1 MLAYLLWHRPAAD
14 VEPPAYEQAAT
25 HFHRSLAHSR
35 PAGFLGSALYRVA
48 GLPWLDAGAAD
59 GTDEDGLPQVGS
71 GAADAGS
78 EGESGRKGGRGVGF
92 EDWYLLSD
100 FTALGVLNEA
110 AVAHGHRSA
119 HDAVARRFGWAA
131 GGLYGLLEGCAGLPP
146 AGLAGDSPLAGAAGP
161 GDASGGLPATA
172 AASGDAPSDL
182 AIWIARP
189 PGAVR
194 RGLGDLL
201 GDGIDP
207 TRSSLWRRSLVF
219 GPAPEYCVLAPSPP
233 AGVGATRLPAGW
245 DARVCP
251 REVVWRG

>member
-1 MLAYLLWHRPAAD
+1 MLAYLLWHRPAAG
-14 VEPPAYEQAAT
+14 VQRSAYEDAAT
-25 HFHRSLAHSR
+25 HFHRSLAHNR

-48 GLPWLDAGAAD
+48 ALPWLDGGD
-59 GTDEDGLPQVGS
+59 R
-71 GAADAGS
+71 DAGD
-78 EGESGRKGGRGVGF
+78 ERESGRQGGRGAGF
-92 EDWYLLSD
+92 EDWYLLAD

-110 AVAHGHRSA
+110 AVAHGHRGA

-131 GGLYGLLEGCAGLPP
+131 GGLYALLEGCAGLPP
-146 AGLAGDSPLAGAAGP
+146 AGPAADLPPAGAAGP
-161 GDASGGLPATA
+161 GDAPGGLPAVGV
-172 AASGDAPSDL
+172 ASGDTPSDL
-182 AIWIARP
+182 AIWISRP

-207 TRSSLWRRSLVF
+207 ARSSLWRRSLVF
-219 GPAPEYCVLAPSPP
+219 GPAPEYCMLAASPP